1 MTNQEDKSMIA
12 DRLNRISESE
22 TIAMAKLGRALKAEG
37 KDIISLSFGEPDFF
51 TPDHI
56 KIAAID
62 AINNNFTF
70 YTPVAGIPD
79 LKEAISAKFLR
90 ENGLVYATD
99 QIVVSTGAKNSIMNA
114 VLSLVNPGD
123 EVIIPRPFWV
133 SYADMVNLAEGV
145 NVFIDTDVESDY
157 KITAAQLEEK
167 ITNKTKLFMFSSPN
181 NPSGMIYTEDE
192 LKGLA
197 EVFERHPHVYI
208 ISDEIY
214 EHINFGGKHYSIA
227 NYGTLINRTITVN
240 GVSKAFSMTG
250 WRIGYIGAPKAIA
263 YACEKLQSQFTSGTN
278 SIAQKAAIAALNNDL
293 APTYKMRDAFKVRRD
308 LCYNILKEIPGLKL
322 SLPPG
327 AFYLFPDVS
336 AFFGKSH
343 NGHTV
348 NNSQELCMY
357 LLNEVYVVTVAGSAF
372 GNDNCI
378 RMSYATSEENLLKAM
393 ERIKQ
398 ALLALK

>member
-1 MTNQEDKSMIA
+1 MIA
-12 DRLNRISESE
+12 ERLNRISESE
-22 TIAMAKLGRALKAEG
+22 TIAMAKLGRA
-37 KDIISLSFGEPDFF
+37 FGEPDFF

-56 KIAAID
+56 KKAAVD
-62 AINNNFTF
+62 ALNDNFTF

-79 LKEAISAKFLR
+79 LKEAVSAKFLR
-90 ENGLVYATD
+90 ENGLTYNTD

-133 SYADMVNLAEGV
+133 SYADMVNLAEGK
-145 NVFIDTDVESDY
+145 NVFIDTNVESNY
-157 KITAAQLEEK
+157 KITPKQLEEK
-167 ITNKTKLFMFSSPN
+167 ITHKTKLFMFSSPN

-197 EVFERHPHVYI
+197 EVFERHPNVYI

-227 NYGTLINRTITVN
+227 NYGTLINRTVTVN

-278 SIAQKAAIAALNNDL
+278 SIAQKAAIAALNGDL
-293 APTYKMRDAFKVRRD
+293 TPTYKMRDAFKVRRD

-336 AFFGKSH
+336 SFYGKSH
-343 NGHTV
+343 NGHSIT
-348 NNSQELCMY
+348 NSQDLCMY
-357 LLNEVYVVTVAGSAF
+357 LLNEVYVVTVSGSAF